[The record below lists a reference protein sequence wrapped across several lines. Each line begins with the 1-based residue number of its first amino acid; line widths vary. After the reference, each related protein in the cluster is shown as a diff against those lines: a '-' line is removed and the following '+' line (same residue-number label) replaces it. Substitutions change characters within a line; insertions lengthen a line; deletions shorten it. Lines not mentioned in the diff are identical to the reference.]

1 MLTGKRKW
9 LTPVGVMAV
18 GAAVVLVLLRMET
31 AATAQVTGRVWGA
44 TSLGTPVVWPAG
56 FDAAAAVHRPAYSPS
71 GRYLAF
77 KHAQEGRPM
86 ILELATGELH
96 GLYDLIGGVRPNL
109 QCYEIVWLSDERLCV
124 HETWMAEEDR
134 QRLDELMEDPGFVPH
149 MRTAMRARCRV
160 IDWVARVTVFERS
173 VDTQQVAEFN
183 LIAGYADDLWIVSRK
198 PSDPKWHSWWVYDPA
213 KQEFVKPLVQRIRTG
228 DWIGCGPRGPWV
240 VKWLLPYPTPE
251 IVLNVASYDVEFVN
265 YETGETRRLGQVL
278 LRDPGGLFITADG
291 RYVVASFFDQAVC
304 RWAPVVFDTL
314 TGQQHELP
322 ATESWK
328 PHALNDTRG
337 AVLASVLNRMP
348 DESWAVQWVEIP
360 LSQLLPQ

>member
-149 MRTAMRARCRV
+149 MRTAMRARYRV

-213 KQEFVKPLVQRIRTG
+213 KQEFVKPLVPRLRKG
-228 DWIGCGPRGPWV
+228 DWIPCSPTGPWAF
-240 VKWLLPYPTPE
+240 KWLLPYPEPE
-251 IVLNVASYDVEFVN
+251 SRWNVPHDVEFVN
-265 YETGETRRLGQVL
+265 YETGETRRLSGVPYQV
-278 LRDPGGLFITADG
+278 PTGLFITADG
-291 RYVVASFFDQAVC
+291 RYVVTSFVVEPDQ
-304 RWAPVVFDTL
+304 RRAPVVFDTL
-314 TGQQHELP
+314 TGQRRELP
-322 ATESWK
+322 STESWR
-328 PHALNDTRG
+328 PVAMSHARG
-337 AVLASVLNRMP
+337 VVLAYVLNQMP
-348 DESWAVQWVEIP
+348 DKTWTEEYVEIP